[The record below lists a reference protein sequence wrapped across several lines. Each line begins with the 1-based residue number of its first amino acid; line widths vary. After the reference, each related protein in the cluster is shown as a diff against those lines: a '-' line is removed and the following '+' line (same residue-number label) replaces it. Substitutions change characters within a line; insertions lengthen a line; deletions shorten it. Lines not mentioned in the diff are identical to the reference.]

1 MRIIHINCNYL
12 NSKLHQNLIISL
24 NQLKIENT
32 VFVPTYDKNKS
43 VVNVNKDVIVSEC
56 FKKWDRVNFF
66 YKQRKIYKDIK
77 EKVDI
82 SKYNVIHAYTLFTDG
97 NCAYNLNKEYGIP
110 YIVTIRN
117 TDLNTFLKYMIHL
130 RRRGIDI
137 LKKASKIVFLSKSY
151 KDRLFN
157 EYVPRE
163 SKKELEEKSVI
174 IPNGIDDFWFKNKYE
189 DKNISMTLDKFKNK
203 NIDIVY
209 AGKIDK
215 NKNLG
220 LTIDTIRDLK
230 KKLWD
235 IRFHVAGKIVDDKL
249 FNSIQNEI
257 IYYGELEKEELL
269 KLYRKSDIFIMPS
282 HTETFGLVYVE
293 AMSQGLPVIYTKGE
307 GFDEQFRDGEVGYSV
322 SDTNRIELE
331 NNILK
336 IISNY
341 EDIGSRLYKLI
352 YAFKWSNISINYYK
366 IYRELYYE

>member
-24 NQLKIENT
+24 NKLKIENT

-189 DKNISMTLDKFKNK
+189 DKNISITLDKFKNK
-203 NIDIVY
+203 NLDIVY

-215 NKNLG
+215 NKNLR
-220 LTIDTIRDLK
+220 LTIDSIRDLK
-230 KKLWD
+230 EKLWD
-235 IRFHVAGKIVDDKL
+235 IKFHVAGKIVDDKL
-249 FNSIQNEI
+249 FNSIQNDI
-257 IYYGELEKEELL
+257 IYYGELKKEELL

-307 GFDEQFRDGEVGYSV
+307 GFDGQFIEGEVGFST
-322 SDTNRIELE
+322 SDVNEKCLFNGIF
-331 NNILK
+331 K
-336 IISNY
+336 IINNY
-341 EDIGSRLYKLI
+341 ENIYKNLIKNAQRFTWKRIGNTYKCIYKDIIL
-352 YAFKWSNISINYYK
+352 
-366 IYRELYYE
+366 